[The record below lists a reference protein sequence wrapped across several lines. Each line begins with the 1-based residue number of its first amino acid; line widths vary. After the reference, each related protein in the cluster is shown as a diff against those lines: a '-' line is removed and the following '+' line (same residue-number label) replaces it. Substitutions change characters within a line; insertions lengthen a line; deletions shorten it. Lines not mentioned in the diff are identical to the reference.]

1 MGNSYQIGFMGC
13 GNMAK
18 AILAGILEQGIIADN
33 QIMIYDVNSD
43 QTNKI
48 KEKTNIEIAKSAQEL
63 CNSCEMIIL
72 AIKPNIIPMVL
83 AEIGD
88 SLKNKALLSIAAG
101 ITSEQLKNYTNQHCR
116 VLRVMPNTPAM
127 VGAGASVLCDN
138 TTTFTK
144 KEQEIAFSIFSALG
158 IAFWLHEEQIDAVIG
173 VSGSGPAYAY
183 MFIEA
188 MADGGVQAGLSRDIA
203 QALAAQTLLGS
214 AKMVLESGQHPGA
227 LKDMVC
233 SPGGTT
239 IDAVLALEQNGFR
252 GAVMDA
258 VITASDKSKSMEQ
271 Q

>member
-1 MGNSYQIGFMGC
+1 MKNSYQIGFMGC

-18 AILAGILEQGIIADN
+18 AILAGILEQRIVASD
-33 QIMIYDVNSD
+33 QIMIYDINTN
-43 QTNKI
+43 QTSRI
-48 KEKTNIEIAKSAQEL
+48 QEKTQVTVAKTPQEL
-63 CNSCEMIIL
+63 CESCSMIVL
-72 AIKPNIIPMVL
+72 AIKPNVL
-83 AEIGD
+83 PSVLNELGESTKD
-88 SLKNKALLSIAAG
+88 KALLSIAAG
-101 ITSEQLKNYTNQHCR
+101 VTSEQLKQYTNQSCR
-116 VLRVMPNTPAM
+116 ILRIMPNTPAM

-144 KEQEIAFSIFSALG
+144 EEQEMAFSIFSALG
-158 IAFWLHEEQIDAVIG
+158 MAFWLHEEQIDAVVG

-188 MADGGVQAGLSRDIA
+188 MADGGVQAGLPRDVA
-203 QALAAQTLLGS
+203 QTLAAQTLFGS

-239 IDAVLALEQNGFR
+239 IDAVFALEENGFR

-258 VITASDKSKSMEQ
+258 VIAAASKSKLMGQ